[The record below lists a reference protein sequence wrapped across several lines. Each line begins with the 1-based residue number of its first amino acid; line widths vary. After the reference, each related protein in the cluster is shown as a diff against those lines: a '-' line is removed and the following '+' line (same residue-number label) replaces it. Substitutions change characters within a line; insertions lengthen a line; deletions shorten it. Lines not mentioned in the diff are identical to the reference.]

1 MVWPT
6 GLRMEVPMAMLLL
19 LDAFLGLR
27 SACVCFSAR
36 EYHCWL
42 SDIAFASCIFFG
54 ERLVNSHVVPMG

>member
-19 LDAFLGLR
+19 RDFCLALR

-36 EYHCWL
+36 EYHGWL
-42 SDIAFASCIFFG
+42 SDITFASCIFFG
-54 ERLVNSHVVPMG
+54 ERLVNSHVIPMG